1 VIETPTE
8 ETPPTAPLERHQYL
22 EVDAFCTNCGYNL
35 HAQPVTRDA
44 RLGIFVCRCPECGQH
59 HPAGVGVTASSVW
72 MRRIASG
79 LLVFWVLVVLNA
91 FFWLSV
97 AFGGL
102 IITHI
107 EVLTTTEM
115 VAPDGRL
122 VEYIEVPPPAAA
134 GGAAGGAAAMPA
146 AAGTSWV
153 PVYKGTTQ
161 PVQTHERVRTTNFPN
176 PNPNPN
182 QPVDWRLRYAAINAM
197 TAACIALVGG
207 VLLVVFL
214 WHWPRRRYLLVML
227 IPFVAAAGALG
238 LMWLFDAGNEYRNVR
253 GWMTRSAAAYAA
265 LGAASLG
272 VGILIGRPIARGL
285 LRMFIPPKPRQHFNF
300 MWHIDGKAPPA
311 AKPTT

>member
-1 VIETPTE
+1 VIGTPAE
-8 ETPPTAPLERHQYL
+8 ELPPAPTAAPLERHQYL

-72 MRRIASG
+72 MRRIVTG
-79 LLVFWVLVVLNA
+79 LLVFWALVVLNA
-91 FFWLSV
+91 FFWLAV
-97 AFGGL
+97 AFGAL

-115 VAPDGRL
+115 VAADGRL
-122 VEYIEVPPPAAA
+122 VEYIEIPAAAAAA
-134 GGAAGGAAAMPA
+134 GGAGTPA
-146 AAGTSWV
+146 APGTSWV

-161 PVQTHERVRTTNFPN
+161 PVQTYERVRTTNFPN
-176 PNPNPN
+176 ANPN
-182 QPVDWRLRYAAINAM
+182 QPADWRFRYAAINAT
-197 TAACIALVGG
+197 TAGCIALAGG

-227 IPFVAAAGALG
+227 IPFMAAAGALG
-238 LMWLFDAGNEYRNVR
+238 LMWLFDSGNEYRNVR
-253 GWMTRSAAAYAA
+253 GWMIRNAAAYAA
-265 LGAASLG
+265 LGAACLG

-285 LRMFIPPKPRQHFNF
+285 LRMFIPPTPRQHFNF

-311 AKPTT
+311 AAKA